1 MTRFALLLP
10 VLLAGC
16 AMVQPREPAQPL
28 MDNEECRAEAM
39 NAQDVRDI
47 NRRAN
52 ADNLEL
58 MARLR
63 VELLDAQ
70 WNAYR
75 RCLRARGLPAPGGVE
90 RIRPPS

>member
-1 MTRFALLLP
+1 MMRFALLLP
-10 VLLAGC
+10 ALLAGC
-16 AMVQPREPAQPL
+16 GLTQPRQPAQPA

-39 NAQDVRDI
+39 ASQDARDVS
-47 NRRAN
+47 RRAN
-52 ADNLEL
+52 AGNPEL

-90 RIRPPS
+90 RVRRPS